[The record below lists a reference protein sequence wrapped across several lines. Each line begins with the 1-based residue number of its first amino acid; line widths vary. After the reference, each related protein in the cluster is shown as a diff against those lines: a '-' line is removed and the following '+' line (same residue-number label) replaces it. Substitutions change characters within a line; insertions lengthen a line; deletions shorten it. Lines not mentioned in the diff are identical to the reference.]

1 MLTITLT
8 TPSSFKFVCFLFF
21 SILQIY
27 KDSQFNNT
35 KIKNSKIQ
43 LQNKTQTFKKSH
55 TFLDKVCTR
64 RGNININNNNNNNI
78 DNNNNNNNIYIY
90 VYIYIYIY
98 INWKR
103 EERETERET
112 ETETET
118 ETKTDRDTERERQRQ
133 WQRQWDNK
141 ISENMQLGNS

>member
-8 TPSSFKFVCFLFF
+8 TPSSLKSVCFLFF

-43 LQNKTQTFKKSH
+43 LRNKTQTFKKSY
-55 TFLDKVCTR
+55 TFLNKVCTR
-64 RGNININNNNNNNI
+64 RGHININNNNNNNNI
-78 DNNNNNNNIYIY
+78 DNNNNNNNN
-90 VYIYIYIY
+90 IYIYIY

-103 EERETERET
+103 EER

-133 WQRQWDNK
+133 RQRQRDNK
-141 ISENMQLGNS
+141 ISENMQLGNSWKTAST